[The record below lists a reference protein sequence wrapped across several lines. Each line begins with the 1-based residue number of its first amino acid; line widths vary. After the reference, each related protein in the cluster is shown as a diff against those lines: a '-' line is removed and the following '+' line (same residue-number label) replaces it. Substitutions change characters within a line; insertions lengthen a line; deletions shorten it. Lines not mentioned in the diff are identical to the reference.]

1 MVERDYL
8 FVESAVSLCDE
19 CLERVDAKIIIK
31 EGKVFLSKFC
41 KKHGYKEELLEEDAK
56 YYMKRHEYDKPGNK
70 IISETKVKKGC
81 PFDCGLC
88 PSHEQHSCN
97 ALIEVTSKCDL
108 QCPMCYAN
116 SGNGKHLDLKKIE
129 KMMDFF
135 QERENNEA
143 EILQISGG
151 EPTTHPE
158 ILEIIK
164 KAKEKNFRY
173 VMLNTNGLR
182 IARDE
187 EFVRQLAK
195 FKVRFEIYL
204 QFDGFKEDTYKVLRG
219 NENLLDI
226 KMKAIRNLQKYGMPI
241 TLVATI
247 EKGVNDDEIG
257 KIINFAMN
265 EPCIRGVNFQPI
277 AFFGRISPKKDVRN
291 RITLTGIINK
301 IKEQTGFIEDG
312 DIVPLPCDVDRVAV
326 SYFYKKNGRF
336 IPLTRHFKVQN
347 YLSLIDNT
355 FAFDAEKILQDK
367 RFGIKNIKI
376 CKCFSSMI
384 GSLGSLIPDD
394 YFSMSDNEQIEYWNN
409 NMFRISITSFL
420 DKYNFDLKSAKK
432 ECVHF
437 IIPELKRIPFSTYN
451 LIHRKGF
458 K

>member
-8 FVESAVSLCDE
+8 FVEYVVSLCDE
-19 CLERVDAKIIIK
+19 CMKRVDSKIIIR
-31 EGKVFLSKFC
+31 EGKVFLLKYC
-41 KKHGYKEELLEEDAK
+41 MKHGYKEELIEEDAK
-56 YYMKRHEYDKPGNK
+56 YYMKRHEFDKPGNK
-70 IISETKVKKGC
+70 INPETKIKKGC

-158 ILEIIK
+158 ILKIIEIAK
-164 KAKEKNFRY
+164 KKNFRY
-173 VMLNTNGLR
+173 IMLNTNGLR

-187 EFVRQLAK
+187 NFVRELAK
-195 FKVRFEIYL
+195 FRKRFEIYL
-204 QFDGFKEDTYKVLRG
+204 QFDGFKKETYKKLRG
-219 NENLLDI
+219 SENLFDLKI
-226 KMKAIRNLQKYGMPI
+226 KAIKNLQKYKIPI
-241 TLVATI
+241 TLVSTI
-247 EKGVNDDEIG
+247 EKGINEEEIG
-257 KIINFAMN
+257 KIVKFAMN
-265 EPCIRGVNFQPI
+265 EPCIRGINFQPV
-277 AFFGRISPKKDVRN
+277 AFFGRVKSSNVKD
-291 RITLTGIINK
+291 RITLTGIINR
-301 IKEQTGFIEDG
+301 IKEQTGFIKEG

-326 SYFYKKNGRF
+326 SYFYRKNGKF
-336 IPLTRHFKVQN
+336 FPLTRKFKVQN

-355 FAFDAEKILQDK
+355 FAFDAEKILREK
-367 RFGIKNIKI
+367 KFGGQVI
-376 CKCFSSMI
+376 CDCFSAF
-384 GSLGSLIPDD
+384 LGGLNSLIPRE
-394 YFSMSDNEQIEYWNN
+394 YFSMSDEQRIDYWNN

-437 IIPELKRIPFSTYN
+437 ITPEMKRIPFSTYN
-451 LIHRKGF
+451 MLHRK
-458 K
+458 